1 MATLY
6 THAQLVD
13 WLERAAKDDRSVRKE
28 MSKLFQV
35 ANRRIQNLENS
46 MKAGR
51 IGYSPAYDAVIKYTG
66 DAQGRFSKFH
76 MVEDWDTMLEQA
88 AQATAFVNQP
98 TSTATGARKWQR
110 ELSRGITHR
119 NGTPIDEQE
128 MSKFMRAV
136 YANDDD
142 SSSQF
147 REIAARYVQ
156 SSTEMAIGDVT
167 GDMDSFIREYVKN
180 TNENIR
186 RQAEEMADYVDS
198 FAVQMFETLNKDPF
212 HEIS

>member
-1 MATLY
+1 MLY

-13 WLERAAKDDRSVRKE
+13 WLIRAAKDDRSVRKE

-35 ANRRIQNLENS
+35 ANRRIQNIETS

-66 DAQGRFSKFH
+66 DAGGKFSKFH
-76 MVEDWDTMLEQA
+76 MVDDWDTMLEQA

-98 TSTATGARKWQR
+98 TSTASGARKWQR
-110 ELSRGITHR
+110 ELNRGITHR
-119 NGTPIDEQE
+119 NGTPVDEKE
-128 MSKFMRAV
+128 MSRFMQAL
-136 YANDDD
+136 YSSDDD

-156 SSTEMAIGDVT
+156 SATEMEIGDVT
-167 GDMDSFIREYVKN
+167 SDMDSFIRDYVDEA
-180 TNENIR
+180 NENIR

-198 FAVQMFETLNKDPF
+198 FAAQMFDTLNKDPF
-212 HEIS
+212 HEIR